1 MKIYLVGVLIS
12 LSLCVEQTLLESIE
26 IRRFIGQDED
36 LFYIPRTVCDLVDSR
51 YERFCASG
59 HDICESPGTV
69 TDNHYLCLCPPENA
83 TLTYRD
89 NLWRCREN
97 VEVRRHLGCEI
108 NNLFHNEDKIEPL
121 RVLSKTAEERT
132 KLNKTECYISPD
144 ISWYIGCD
152 GKRETLKANQL
163 QTSFGLEW
171 NQGRRKAYFLKVLD
185 DSYQGQIIKLG
196 IRCTLGLPGYN
207 NSCLLFKVQGNFS
220 CPLGKQETELSS
232 TKAAF
237 SETTSTPSKVP
248 RETSTQTKQSST
260 EGRFQPS
267 SGVRQTDDSSS
278 KVPVI
283 VGVTAS
289 IIFTIV
295 LFVVAFPIC
304 RRYKF
309 RKRHNLES
317 YAKNSSTSTAADRA
331 VDEVTESSN
340 DNTNVDGDY
349 EYAYAG
355 LRTDKREEEIYS
367 STYSVPQSPAVA
379 DASGSYPHA
388 DSAKEQIKNCQG
400 NIEERFY
407 DDVISLKCEPASENN
422 EFAVLLFKQVDEV
435 TESPNDNTNVDGDY
449 EYAYA
454 GLRTEKREEAI
465 YSSTYSVPQFP
476 AAADASGSYPHPDT
490 AKEQIKNCQGNIE
503 VDEVTESPNDN
514 SNVDGDYE
522 HAYAGLRTDKRE
534 EAIYS
539 FTYSVPQSPAVA
551 DASGSYPHPDTAKEQ
566 IKNCQ
571 GNIEERFYDNVISL
585 KCEPASKNNEPIDN
599 ELTVAKITEENC
611 YTG

>member
-108 NNLFHNEDKIEPL
+108 NNLFHNESETEPL
-121 RVLSKTAEERT
+121 RVLSKTARART
-132 KLNKTECYISPD
+132 QLNKEECYISPD

-171 NQGRRKAYFLKVLD
+171 NEGRRKAYFLKVLD

-196 IRCTLGLPGYN
+196 IRCTPKLREYN

-400 NIEERFY
+400 NIE
-407 DDVISLKCEPASENN
+407 
-422 EFAVLLFKQVDEV
+422 VDEV

-476 AAADASGSYPHPDT
+476 AVADASGSYPHPDT